1 MKGAAIC
8 KLDKR
13 LFAVFAILLDKTKL
27 ITSPDKLEELLN
39 ASTDRIHHQSTASHH
54 IWHSPVMATGRA
66 ANHLW
71 LVFLLAH
78 QTPARSQDQRG

>member
-39 ASTDRIHHQSTASHH
+39 ASMDRIHQSTASHH
-54 IWHSPVMATGRA
+54 FAPT
-66 ANHLW
+66 NHLCP
-71 LVFLLAH
+71 VFLLAH